1 MSDLPKLDGPKQDP
15 ANGEAPKRLVVLV
28 HGYGANGDDLIGL
41 APGLR
46 DAAPDALFLAPN
58 APDTVPMVPNGRQ
71 WFPLTNFSLEE
82 RIKGVAYAGPILD
95 AYITEVLAE
104 YKLTEQD
111 LILIGFSQGTMMALH
126 VGLRRA
132 KPVAGIVGF
141 SGMLIGRETLADD
154 IKSRPPVALV
164 HGDSDEVLPIACL
177 PDAYQG
183 LQENGV
189 RVGAHVRPGLGH
201 GIDEVGIAIAQAM
214 ILGAFGGGD
223 R

>member
-1 MSDLPKLDGPKQDP
+1 MSDLPKLDGPCQEP
-15 ANGEAPKRLVVLV
+15 ANGDAPKRLVVLV

-41 APGLR
+41 APGLQ

-58 APDTVPMVPNGRQ
+58 APDSISMVPGGRQ
-71 WFPLTNFSLEE
+71 WFPLTDFSLEE

-95 AYITEVLAE
+95 AYIDQVLDQ
-104 YKLTEQD
+104 YGLTERD
-111 LILIGFSQGTMMALH
+111 LVLVGFSQGTMMALH

-132 KPVAGIVGF
+132 TPVAGIVGF
-141 SGMLIGRETLADD
+141 SGMLIGRDTLGDD

-164 HGDSDEVLPIACL
+164 HGDADEVLPIACL

-189 RVGAHVRPGLGH
+189 RVAAHVRPGLGH
-201 GIDEVGIAIAQAM
+201 GIDEAGIAIAQAM
-214 ILGAFGGGD
+214 ILGAFGGGE
-223 R
+223 